1 MKRFKLWEI
10 LLLGLSGTLMIVGVF
25 FLLAQDKVGQ
35 HIIKKD
41 QVTVSKVK
49 KEVLHQNLDAPVSF
63 NAHNVQALPLSELI
77 LSPTYPETYPA
88 IGWLSIP
95 DVNIKLPVFKGLE
108 SASLMIGAGTIKED
122 QEMGKGNYG
131 LASHSIFDFYG
142 NPLQDVLFDNLRN
155 VKEGQRIYLT
165 DKDKVYIYQIEQK
178 YETGPKDVFSDT
190 KGKQEITLMTCVA
203 QNSPVRLIVQG
214 VLVETSSYTPY
225 ADRFELG

>member
-10 LLLGLSGTLMIVGVF
+10 LLLSLSGTLMIVGVF

-41 QVTVSKVK
+41 QVIVSKVK
-49 KEVLHQNLDAPVSF
+49 KEVLHQNLEAPVSF
-63 NAHNVQALPLSELI
+63 NGHNVQALPLSELL
-77 LSPTYPETYPA
+77 LSQTNPETYPT
-88 IGWLSIP
+88 IGWLSLP
-95 DVNIKLPVFKGLE
+95 DVNIMLPVFKGLE
-108 SASLMIGAGTIKED
+108 SAPLMIGAGTVKEE
-122 QEMGKGNYG
+122 QVMGKGNYG

-155 VKEGQRIYLT
+155 VERGQRIYLT
-165 DKDKVYIYQIEQK
+165 DKDKVYVYQVEKK

-190 KGKQEITLMTCVA
+190 PGKKEITLMTCVA

-214 VLVETSSYTPY
+214 ELLEAGKYEDFRSL
-225 ADRFELG
+225 FE